1 MGKTEKEQ
9 TSEEAVYGVWLQL
22 VMGEGS
28 RKVPL
33 LLEYFG
39 SCRAVYESD
48 DIERRLSGL
57 LVPGEMKK
65 MAETPLDAAVEIM
78 EACSR
83 LHYKVLTPDDER
95 YPLRLHNIPDY
106 PAALYLSGE
115 LPAIDDEVCIAIVGT
130 RRASRYGY
138 DAAMGMARELSACGA
153 IVISGGA
160 RGIDT
165 AAHQGA
171 IIGGGKTLAVLGCG
185 INTRYN
191 LENEGLRKV
200 ISTSGALITE
210 YPPGAPPLG
219 YHFPIRNRII
229 SALSLGVIVV
239 EAGVKSGSLITAN
252 LALEQGKDIYAV
264 PGQINHTLTQGVNRL
279 ISDGAKPVFG
289 AYDVLEEYV
298 MQYPHRLRLEN
309 LSNKN
314 SRVWDKGVRPKWE
327 QESSAAPVKPASG
340 GARRKTSPNPE
351 TVAAESRRVPKNVPP
366 ATAECKE
373 KRPPVGM
380 SENAVKVW
388 KVLDAVPKQLE
399 DIVAASGLS
408 AAEIMKSITELELYG
423 AVNILPGKRYTGK
436 S

>member
-1 MGKTEKEQ
+1 MNGMKNAKKAD
-9 TSEEAVYGVWLQL
+9 EAVYGVWLQL

-33 LLEYFG
+33 LLDYFG

-57 LVPGEMKK
+57 LVPGEIRK

-78 EACSR
+78 EACGR
-83 LHYKVLTPDDER
+83 LHYKVLTPDDET
-95 YPLRLHNIPDY
+95 YPLRLRNIPDY
-106 PAALYLSGE
+106 PAALYISGE
-115 LPAIDDEVCIAIVGT
+115 LPALDDEVCVAMVGT

-138 DAAMGMARELSACGA
+138 DAAMSIARELSACGA
-153 IVISGGA
+153 IIISGCA

-171 IIGGGKTLAVLGCG
+171 LIGGSRTLGVLGCG

-200 ISTSGALITE
+200 ISTSGALISE
-210 YPPGAPPLG
+210 YPPGAPPLS

-239 EAGVKSGSLITAN
+239 EAGDKSGSLITAN
-252 LALEQGKDIYAV
+252 LALEQGKDIFAV
-264 PGQINHTLTQGVNRL
+264 PGQINHSLAKGVNRL
-279 ISDGAKPVFG
+279 ISDGAKPVSN

-298 MQYPHRLRLEN
+298 VQFPHRLRLEN
-309 LSNKN
+309 LGNKN
-314 SRVWDKGVRPKWE
+314 ARVWDKGVRPKWE
-327 QESSAAPVKPASG
+327 REPSVSVKTDAGMSRPKTPPKIETAVEEEQYTPKRVPSA
-340 GARRKTSPNPE
+340 
-351 TVAAESRRVPKNVPP
+351 TVAQTEKN
-366 ATAECKE
+366 
-373 KRPPVGM
+373 PPVGI

-388 KVLDAVPKQLE
+388 KVLDDVPKQLE
-399 DIVAASGLS
+399 EIAVASGLS
-408 AAEIMKSITELELYG
+408 APETMKCMTELELYG